1 MEIKE
6 IVRQL
11 QVVESQL
18 KKQKLQECHLF
29 HIHPI
34 KNISLRNKII
44 RNLFGRSKPGLVQKS
59 SGIKISSST
68 FIISS
73 EQHFEIKSLLESS
86 KIKFSTYRIWK
97 EK

>member
-6 IVRQL
+6 IIRQL
-11 QVVESQL
+11 QAVESKL
-18 KKQKLQECHLF
+18 KKQKFRECCLF
-29 HIHPI
+29 YISPI

-44 RNLFGRSKPGLVQKS
+44 RALFGRSKPGLVQKL

-68 FIISS
+68 FIIPSG
-73 EQHFEIKSLLESS
+73 QHFEIKSFLEAS